1 VLLALLS
8 LFWGLAWPAMKIVL
22 GEIRPWTFRAICL
35 AAGGAGL
42 LALARAGGAACGC
55 RPGISRRSSSRP

>member
-22 GEIRPWTFRAICL
+22 GERVTAAEL
-35 AAGGAGL
+35 AALILVVLSLGLTSLGG
-42 LALARAGGAACGC
+42 
-55 RPGISRRSSSRP
+55 RRTD